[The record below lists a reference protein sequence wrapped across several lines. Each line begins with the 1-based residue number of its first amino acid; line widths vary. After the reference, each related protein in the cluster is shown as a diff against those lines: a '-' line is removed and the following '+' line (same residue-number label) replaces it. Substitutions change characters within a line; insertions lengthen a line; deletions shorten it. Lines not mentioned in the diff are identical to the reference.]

1 MVGERA
7 GRPDVG
13 DELGLRQVWDAYASR
28 AVWQQV
34 LERGGDRAV
43 AQRALGQLPVVLAL
57 EALEANRE
65 MVELLTN
72 RRWYVMR
79 EAREAGASWPQI
91 GAALGMSK
99 QGAQDWYRRRIEL
112 QEQHVGDLHDA
123 DRARAALAEPT
134 PGTSARA
141 GGELGGDRAVGV
153 VTYEVAESILGDL
166 ISHASA
172 QLWDATHGVSPDPED
187 VARWETALRCYVAE
201 RRALGL
207 DDPGKLREVIEV
219 RGAELRDLTGRRP
232 GGTSD

>member
-1 MVGERA
+1 MVGERV
-7 GRPDVG
+7 GRPDAG
-13 DELGLRQVWDAYASR
+13 DELGLRQVWDAYGSR

-43 AQRALGQLPVVLAL
+43 AQRALERLPAVSAL

-99 QGAQDWYRRRIEL
+99 QGAQDWYRRKIEL

-123 DRARAALAEPT
+123 DRARAALAEHPAA
-134 PGTSARA
+134 PSARS
-141 GGELGGDRAVGV
+141 GGELVGDRAVG

-166 ISHASA
+166 ISYAAS
-172 QLWDATHGVSPDPED
+172 QLWDATHGVSPDPDD
-187 VARWETALRCYVAE
+187 VARWETALRGFVAE

-219 RGAELRDLTGRRP
+219 RGAELRNLTGRRP
-232 GGTSD
+232 GATSD